1 MRFRACIAMFKHAE
15 GATEFSSRR
24 VLEVNDIAERLGYV
38 APTRIHL
45 NNYPKDNPIAAFNPT
60 MYLDRDYLKVFARII
75 VGYYMYVSAVAL
87 IDIPLDDVLDKH
99 VTNAHYSADIVV
111 YPTIRYDL
119 WGVEDPRVN
128 VIDGDV
134 ATMVYTGRCIN
145 YFNPAIRQERTLPV
159 VALSR
164 ASGNGRKWSKKAAFV
179 FPEHLRSHVVSDK
192 DAFLVKTPD
201 GYLWLFHRPHTDDER
216 NHLVISRVTEDPTR
230 IEGFKEV
237 VVEDTRI
244 ILDPAPFELK
254 LGWAAPPL
262 HLGGGRYLVLVHAI
276 EKINYTYNVFAAV
289 LRYEGVEKGFRVE
302 GVSKSYV
309 MGPKMIYE
317 VYGDR
322 PLVVFPCGMVE
333 VDGQILVSYG
343 AADYVVAFAK
353 IDKQQ
358 LLSLIEE
365 GGEE

>member
-1 MRFRACIAMFKHAE
+1 MFKHAD
-15 GATEFSSRR
+15 GAVELSASRTP
-24 VLEVNDIAERLGYV
+24 EVKDIAERLGYV

-87 IDIPLDDVLDKH
+87 IDIPLEDVLDKH
-99 VTNAHYSADIVV
+99 VTNAHYSADLVV
-111 YPTIRYDL
+111 YPTIRYDV
-119 WGVEDPRVN
+119 WGVEDPRVSL
-128 VIDGDV
+128 VDSDV
-134 ATMVYTGRCIN
+134 VAMVYTGRGIN

-159 VALSR
+159 VAVSR
-164 ASGNGRKWSKKAAFV
+164 AQGNGRKWKKKAVFV
-179 FPEHLRSHVVSDK
+179 LPSHLRSHVVSDK
-192 DAFLVKTPD
+192 DAFLVRTPD
-201 GYLWLFHRPHTDDER
+201 GNLWLFHRPHTDDER
-216 NHLVISRVTEDPTR
+216 NHLVVSRVTEDPTR
-230 IEGFKEV
+230 VEGVKEI

-254 LGWAAPPL
+254 LGWAAPPIY
-262 HLGGGRYLVLVHAI
+262 LGGDKYLVLIHAI

-289 LRYEGVEKGFRVE
+289 LRYEGAEKGFRAV
-302 GVSKSYV
+302 GVTKSYI

-317 VYGDR
+317 IYGDR
-322 PLVVFPCGMVE
+322 PLVVFPCGVVE
-333 VDGQILVSYG
+333 VDNQLIVSYG

-365 GGEE
+365 GRTG